1 MLILIVLNYRIC
13 NSLHHVHRAAAYI
26 CWYIDPLQI
35 YMLNDRVLGINCL
48 LTSAF
53 MKCKGTICSNIQ
65 IHLTILKIIF
75 QIHTDLLIISSGLNI
90 HEWAYNCKVTHYTW
104 SANAKYMDKN
114 CVIFVNILCKM
125 KSWRNNQW

>member
-1 MLILIVLNYRIC
+1 MYIELLHIYADILTHC
-13 NSLHHVHRAAAYI
+13 KYI
-26 CWYIDPLQI
+26 YAQWSCVGNKLSS
-35 YMLNDRVLGINCL
+35 N
-48 LTSAF
+48 SAF

-114 CVIFVNILCKM
+114 CVIFINILCKM